1 LGTYDLVVNPQMFV
15 YINLRLVS
23 NVNMEL
29 GDVFDY
35 EDLLMLLD
43 GAVGMST
50 AVDVSSSDVG
60 YVGPNCCPKYIG
72 CDH

>member
-1 LGTYDLVVNPQMFV
+1 LGTYDLVVNPQMFM

-23 NVNMEL
+23 NVTVEL

-50 AVDVSSSDVG
+50 ALDVNSSDVG
-60 YVGPNCCPKYIG
+60 YFG
-72 CDH
+72 